1 MSLQAAREVEEASEV
16 LPCMPVV
23 VTGLASTGV
32 LQQDGVNRKD
42 NTKEIENKEVSEFV
56 VN

>member
-32 LQQDGVNRKD
+32 LQQDGVNRKEITQKKLK
-42 NTKEIENKEVSEFV
+42 TKK
-56 VN
+56 